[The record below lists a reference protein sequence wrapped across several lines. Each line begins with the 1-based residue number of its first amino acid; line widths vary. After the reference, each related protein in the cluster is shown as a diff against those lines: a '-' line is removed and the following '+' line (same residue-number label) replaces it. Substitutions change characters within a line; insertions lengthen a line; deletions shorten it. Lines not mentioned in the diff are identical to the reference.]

1 MRQLSS
7 EPRQVICAAH
17 GGTSGSHIGP
27 CLELRLERL
36 KKKGLIMKNLEC
48 YVKELAFKVRAK
60 GDYLSMLRGWG
71 WGCMTV
77 CVF

>member
-1 MRQLSS
+1 MGGALLLGGWGGSVRQLSS

-36 KKKGLIMKNLEC
+36 KKKGADNE
-48 YVKELAFKVRAK
+48 EPR
-60 GDYLSMLRGWG
+60 MLREGVG
-71 WGCMTV
+71 I
-77 CVF
+77 